1 MRIEPTPIPHPDRP
15 VPPTDTLNAPAPLPP
30 AVTPTRTTKTQ
41 TPHGRRVKAHV
52 RCLEPDSHLID
63 VELVL
68 PASAQAG
75 GRDLMMP
82 RWMPGSYTL
91 RDYARHVQE
100 IRVSTKNGRELPTTR
115 TATDR
120 WNVNDPGDGP
130 LTVRYRVYC
139 RDLTVNTS
147 HVTATHLYLHG
158 VTVFLYDEATRDL
171 PWEIT
176 LEVPRHWPI
185 WTGLPTKE
193 TQSGP
198 WPPQLKGRTGFVA
211 DDYDH
216 LVDCPIEA
224 GVAHHVERFQ
234 AAGKPTRF
242 VVWNPPEG
250 VDWERLTQDVTRIIE
265 EACAVWDGPPY
276 KDYTFILHVARDHGG
291 GLEHD
296 NSTVL
301 GADPLALLED
311 KAYHTRLLPLVA
323 HEFVHVWN
331 VRRTR
336 PAMLR
341 PYDYQRE
348 TPTELLWL
356 FEGGTTYYEFPLML
370 RAGVKEEHVYEV
382 LAEILKSVEHTPGR
396 HLMSLADASRLS
408 WTKLYKRHES
418 NPNTNISYYSK
429 GAIVCLLLD
438 AHLRENGANL
448 DQVMRHLYREFGS
461 QGIGI
466 EEGSVAHHV
475 REATGVDVSRQ
486 LGRWIH
492 TPGNLSVDK
501 ALKSLGLK
509 IERRPSD
516 KKKTQGLGVILDDE
530 QLKVLA
536 VVDREDGDEVSPLDP
551 GDELLAVDG
560 WKIDAKKLARHL
572 NPKKERDTVELTVF
586 RDGRLTPLTV
596 PLQKKRPDRY
606 KIEEDKEAETH
617 AKRRRAAWKR
627 KRRG

>member
-1 MRIEPTPIPHPDRP
+1 
-15 VPPTDTLNAPAPLPP
+15 
-30 AVTPTRTTKTQ
+30 
-41 TPHGRRVKAHV
+41 
-52 RCLEPDSHLID
+52 
-63 VELVL
+63 
-68 PASAQAG
+68 
-75 GRDLMMP
+75 MMP

-100 IRVSTKNGRELPTTR
+100 LTVTTKNGRTLPTKR
-115 TATDR
+115 NETDR
-120 WNVNDPGDGP
+120 WSFNDPADGP

-158 VTVFLYDEATRDL
+158 VSVFLYDETTRNL
-171 PWEIT
+171 PWELT
-176 LEVPRHWPI
+176 LDVPRDWPI

-193 TQSGP
+193 SHSGA
-198 WPPQLKGRTGFVA
+198 WPPQLKGKTRFLA

-216 LVDCPIEA
+216 LVDCPLEA
-224 GVAHHVERFQ
+224 GVAHHVERFM

-250 VDWERLTQDVTRIIE
+250 VDWGRLKEDVTRIIE

-276 KDYTFILHVARDHGG
+276 HDYTFILHVARDHGG

-301 GADPLALLED
+301 GADPLALIEE
-311 KAYHTRLLPLVA
+311 KAYHTGLLPLVA

-336 PAMLR
+336 PATFS

-348 TPTELLWL
+348 TPTGLLWL

-370 RAGVKEEHVYEV
+370 RAGVEEKHVYEV
-382 LAEILKSVEHTPGR
+382 LAEILKSVEYTPGR
-396 HLMSLADASRLS
+396 HLMSLADASRLT

-448 DQVMRHLYREFGS
+448 DQVMRHLYREYGS
-461 QGIGI
+461 KGIGI
-466 EEGSVAHHV
+466 EEESIARHV
-475 REATGVDVSRQ
+475 LEATGVDASRQ
-486 LGRWIH
+486 LARWLN
-492 TPGNLSVDK
+492 TPGNIPVDK

-509 IERRPSD
+509 IKRKSGD
-516 KKKTQGLGVILDDE
+516 KKQTNGLGVILNEDP
-530 QLKVLA
+530 LKVLA
-536 VVDREDGDEVSPLDP
+536 VVDPEDREEVSPLDP
-551 GDELLAVDG
+551 GDEIVAVDG
-560 WKIDAKKLARHL
+560 WKVDAKKLRRHL
-572 NPKKERDTVELTVF
+572 NPQKERDEVEITVF
-586 RDGRLTPLTV
+586 RDGRLTPLKV
-596 PLQKKRPDRY
+596 PLLEKRPDSY
-606 KIEEDKEAETH
+606 KIEEDKEADTD
-617 AKRRRAAWKR
+617 AKRRRAGWKR